1 MDSDPNKKGKN
12 PAIKIKQINIPE
24 NIRGLLNRGQG
35 ERAGAG
41 AAAAAAPVAGASS
54 LSSLDP
60 FIKVVADSNR
70 GIILMPVLSD
80 VKFSMPPG
88 AVGSFLD
95 SSSSSSSSPSQGP
108 GPGQGSESSDKKS
121 GTPHLSSASR
131 SRQNLSFPNFSSLS
145 KPSSGSRDSSRNL
158 SMSTPSGNMRDFNI
172 SLPRGS
178 NSSGF
183 DISIQPRDDSV
194 SSSGSQ
200 PQPQQGRRQLADSGS
215 SSREGFA
222 ASRTPSQESMDS
234 RIEYDI
240 RRDELSRAPSS
251 DVEAAAAESLQY
263 LKQSKMQPSSPPPP
277 PSSSASSSASSSSS
291 TASKA
296 TTPAAS
302 SSSSSSTASK
312 ATTPAAS

>member
-95 SSSSSSSSPSQGP
+95 SSSSSV
-108 GPGQGSESSDKKS
+108 KI
-121 GTPHLSSASR
+121 A
-131 SRQNLSFPNFSSLS
+131 
-145 KPSSGSRDSSRNL
+145 
-158 SMSTPSGNMRDFNI
+158 
-172 SLPRGS
+172 
-178 NSSGF
+178 
-183 DISIQPRDDSV
+183 
-194 SSSGSQ
+194 
-200 PQPQQGRRQLADSGS
+200 
-215 SSREGFA
+215 
-222 ASRTPSQESMDS
+222 
-234 RIEYDI
+234 
-240 RRDELSRAPSS
+240 
-251 DVEAAAAESLQY
+251 
-263 LKQSKMQPSSPPPP
+263 P
-277 PSSSASSSASSSSS
+277 PS
-291 TASKA
+291 
-296 TTPAAS
+296 P
-302 SSSSSSTASK
+302 
-312 ATTPAAS
+312 

>member
-95 SSSSSSSSPSQGP
+95 SSSSSS
-108 GPGQGSESSDKKS
+108 
-121 GTPHLSSASR
+121 
-131 SRQNLSFPNFSSLS
+131 
-145 KPSSGSRDSSRNL
+145 
-158 SMSTPSGNMRDFNI
+158 
-172 SLPRGS
+172 
-178 NSSGF
+178 
-183 DISIQPRDDSV
+183 
-194 SSSGSQ
+194 
-200 PQPQQGRRQLADSGS
+200 
-215 SSREGFA
+215 
-222 ASRTPSQESMDS
+222 
-234 RIEYDI
+234 
-240 RRDELSRAPSS
+240 
-251 DVEAAAAESLQY
+251 
-263 LKQSKMQPSSPPPP
+263 
-277 PSSSASSSASSSSS
+277 
-291 TASKA
+291 
-296 TTPAAS
+296 
-302 SSSSSSTASK
+302 
-312 ATTPAAS
+312 